1 MTCLLNINCGSC
13 TKNTGFCSLCLEL
26 KLSFGIFVLFCIS
39 RSYTLLLMQ
48 DNIYKFLLTFVY
60 GTYFAK
66 VQQSN
71 ACRLIPQTH
80 REHHIFM
87 CVNGWVSTQ
96 LWMAATQP
104 QCQQRSPH
112 ILTLYFPIFVDTK
125 NLSLY
130 RKILRGISY
139 VCLLTTNNI
148 HSSGKLGMCY
158 FISYIL
164 HHVELK
170 NM

>member
-1 MTCLLNINCGSC
+1 MAHAQKIQVFVVCVWNLNCHLEFSC
-13 TKNTGFCSLCLEL
+13 CSVYRVLTHYCWCRIIFTSFFCWH
-26 KLSFGIFVLFCIS
+26 
-39 RSYTLLLMQ
+39 
-48 DNIYKFLLTFVY
+48 FVY

-80 REHHIFM
+80 REYHIFM

-96 LWMAATQP
+96 LWMAVTQP

-112 ILTLYFPIFVDTK
+112 ILTLYFPTFVDTK

-139 VCLLTTNNI
+139 VCLLITNNI
-148 HSSGKLGMCY
+148 HSLGKLGTCY